1 MEVGVTRNTAS
12 GALVAR
18 FAPRARRVAFESDM
32 MLIEAAAAGRLD
44 LFSTQN
50 AVLDA
55 VNRQAGY
62 KMFEEVRPAGDGCRH
77 RHAPAERA
85 LRAWINAWVFEQLRS
100 GRLNEIY
107 RRHHG
112 RDLPAE
118 LRPAA
123 RALRWGRL
131 EAGLAAL
138 AFLALLLA
146 VPGLARA
153 DLLGELRAGVLR
165 VAIAGSVPP
174 YNAYRPDGAAEG
186 SDVDIA
192 RALARDLGVRLEIV
206 RVINSERVAVLLARR
221 ADLVISALS
230 ITPERERLIAFSV
243 PYATIGV
250 LIAAPRSLQLSSLLD
265 LKGRRVG
272 VLAGSSN
279 LEHLLQ
285 HVPAAKLLAYADH
298 DLLVSAYLAGD
309 FEIMSATESVVAEVN
324 ARQPRGPRRAVQAI
338 RVRSGG
344 GDAEGRKPCA
354 TGSTAGSWRA
364 CATRP

>member
-1 MEVGVTRNTAS
+1 MRS
-12 GALVAR
+12 LS
-18 FAPRARRVAFESDM
+18 RRVWLLS
-32 MLIEAAAAGRLD
+32 
-44 LFSTQN
+44 
-50 AVLDA
+50 
-55 VNRQAGY
+55 
-62 KMFEEVRPAGDGCRH
+62 
-77 RHAPAERA
+77 
-85 LRAWINAWVFEQLRS
+85 
-100 GRLNEIY
+100 
-107 RRHHG
+107 
-112 RDLPAE
+112 
-118 LRPAA
+118 
-123 RALRWGRL
+123 
-131 EAGLAAL
+131 
-138 AFLALLLA
+138 AFLAIVLVL
-146 VPGLARA
+146 PGELRA
-153 DLLGELRAGVLR
+153 DLLGDVRGRGALR

-279 LEHLLQ
+279 LEHLHQ

-324 ARQPRGPRRAVQAI
+324 ARQPPRPLVEQFRQTEFDLAVAMPKGEKPLRDWINRWIVARLRDQTLMAI
-338 RVRSGG
+338 HFRHHGRSPVV
-344 GDAEGRKPCA
+344 GR
-354 TGSTAGSWRA
+354 
-364 CATRP
+364 

>member
-1 MEVGVTRNTAS
+1 
-12 GALVAR
+12 
-18 FAPRARRVAFESDM
+18 
-32 MLIEAAAAGRLD
+32 MLIGPTEGRGL
-44 LFSTQN
+44 
-50 AVLDA
+50 
-55 VNRQAGY
+55 RRGH
-62 KMFEEVRPAGDGCRH
+62 RPG
-77 RHAPAERA
+77 
-85 LRAWINAWVFEQLRS
+85 
-100 GRLNEIY
+100 
-107 RRHHG
+107 
-112 RDLPAE
+112 
-118 LRPAA
+118 
-123 RALRWGRL
+123 
-131 EAGLAAL
+131 
-138 AFLALLLA
+138 
-146 VPGLARA
+146 PG
-153 DLLGELRAGVLR
+153 
-165 VAIAGSVPP
+165 
-174 YNAYRPDGAAEG
+174 
-186 SDVDIA
+186 
-192 RALARDLGVRLEIV
+192 RDLGVRLEIV

-324 ARQPRGPRRAVQAI
+324 ARQPAAPRRAVQAI

-344 GDAEGRKPCA
+344 GDAEGRKPLRDWINRWIVA
-354 TGSTAGSWRA
+354 RLRDQTLMAIHFRHHGRSPVVGH
-364 CATRP
+364 